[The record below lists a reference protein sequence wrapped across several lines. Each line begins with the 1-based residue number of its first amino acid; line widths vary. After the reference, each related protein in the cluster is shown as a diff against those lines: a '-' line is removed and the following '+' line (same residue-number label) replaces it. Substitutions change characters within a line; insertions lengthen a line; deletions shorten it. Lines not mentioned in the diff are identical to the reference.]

1 MNNSAIIL
9 SIVIIASVA
18 LAIFA
23 FSREGFCN
31 CAGLGWNTS
40 KPTYYV
46 YSPTKDV
53 TNYGQ
58 KQNAQC
64 MGSQPVTQSVKSVN
78 LGWRTG
84 MPYDYFEQSMKK
96 KSSNWAAG
104 ADPSLPLT
112 VSKNG
117 GCPSKNGG
125 YMQNYGS
132 SYGSYGSS
140 YGSGTDDFPCGD
152 MVVASPGCTILS
164 DAKACPS
171 FSAAKASAN
180 DLGVG
185 VL

>member
-46 YSPTKDV
+46 YRPKDV
-53 TNYGQ
+53 TNYG
-58 KQNAQC
+58 QNAQC
-64 MGSQPVTQSVKSVN
+64 MGSQPVTTQSVN

-84 MPYDYFEQSMKK
+84 MPYDSFEKSMK

-112 VSKNG
+112 VSKG

-132 SYGSYGSS
+132 SYGSS

-152 MVVASPGCTILS
+152 MVVAAPGCTILS
-164 DAKACPS
+164 DAKACPSFS